1 MNDANALISDDY
13 RRMQQELHKN
23 PNYGVASVEYAPLV
37 AQVMDAVGARELLDY
52 GAGKGRLGQ
61 TQIGRAHV

>member
-52 GAGKGRLGQ
+52 GAGKGRLG
-61 TQIGRAHV
+61 